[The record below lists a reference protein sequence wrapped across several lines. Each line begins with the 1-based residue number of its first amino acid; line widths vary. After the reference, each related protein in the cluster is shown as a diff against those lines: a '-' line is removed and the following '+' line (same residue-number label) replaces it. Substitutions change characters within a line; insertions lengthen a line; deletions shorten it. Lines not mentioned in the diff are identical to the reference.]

1 MKKVLLACSVLLA
14 TACGNSPDQN
24 LKLNELEYFETQG
37 VNVWF
42 TATSSPVASMTR
54 RTPASSSS
62 TMVYALHKV
71 GPSGFPI
78 LPNNGIWFLLPHQ
91 GK

>member
-37 VNVWF
+37 VNVLVYSNLF
-42 TATSSPVASMTR
+42 SGGFNDEKNSGIEL
-54 RTPASSSS
+54 S

>member
-37 VNVWF
+37 VNVL
-42 TATSSPVASMTR
+42 
-54 RTPASSSS
+54 
-62 TMVYALHKV
+62 VYSNLF
-71 GPSGFPI
+71 SRGF
-78 LPNNGIWFLLPHQ
+78 
-91 GK
+91 

>member
-37 VNVWF
+37 VNVLVYSNLF
-42 TATSSPVASMTR
+42 SGGFNDEK
-54 RTPASSSS
+54 SSS